1 MSRHRYFTP
10 PQTQPRAAEDI
21 SIVRIIGMGGVL
33 LSLFSVLVGRL
44 WLLQMVRGEEH
55 RDKALSNRSRAVRTT
70 APRGVIKDSK
80 GRTLVDNTTKRVVFL
95 HPDEVGGVERLLRIV
110 DPARLIPPP
119 KEKPAGSKKP
129 LASPAPTPAPV
140 PLTKAEALRE
150 LDKKRSPKKLAK
162 LQEQDK
168 QASAYLDLLAKRIE
182 VPREELEKTIRGKIS
197 GANDPIPIREG
208 IDQALMARI
217 YELQDNLPG
226 VSVEVVPMRSY
237 PFPNRATHVLG
248 FTAQVNPDDL
258 KTPKLADY
266 PTDKKYRPGDLI
278 GRTGLEMQYDAYL
291 RGTLG
296 SERFEVDGRGRRR
309 KEMGEVPA
317 KAGDTLVLALDARVQ
332 EAAEKALGGNPG
344 AVVAIDPRNGHILAM
359 ASGPTYDLNLRTRP
373 MTTAESDMLNKD
385 KVKRP
390 LLNRTIARFPP
401 GSTFKIITMAAGLAT
416 GKLPGGVDCHGSFPM
431 GGGKPKKCHGTHG
444 SVSPTSA
451 FAQSCDIFYYKAG
464 ERIGDVKL
472 AEWAGKFGLGKVTG
486 LDFPYEKAGTIPT
499 KKWVTEEL
507 KEGWWRGN
515 LYDMAIGQGYDEA
528 TPLQIALVAATIA
541 NGGTIWQPHLV
552 DRVVDSDDPKQVLLE
567 NKPVEL
573 GKLGLSKDH
582 IGQIQRAMR
591 SVVESGTG
599 KAAAVSGIEVYGKTG
614 TAETGVSA
622 KTHGWFTGYA
632 ARRGEAPS
640 IAVCVFREALK
651 SGDHYHGGDVCAPAA
666 HHVIETYFSS
676 EPTTPPVP
684 KPTPAPSRRRR
695 SR

>member
-1 MSRHRYFTP
+1 
-10 PQTQPRAAEDI
+10 
-21 SIVRIIGMGGVL
+21 
-33 LSLFSVLVGRL
+33 
-44 WLLQMVRGEEH
+44 
-55 RDKALSNRSRAVRTT
+55 
-70 APRGVIKDSK
+70 
-80 GRTLVDNTTKRVVFL
+80 
-95 HPDEVGGVERLLRIV
+95 
-110 DPARLIPPP
+110 
-119 KEKPAGSKKP
+119 
-129 LASPAPTPAPV
+129 
-140 PLTKAEALRE
+140 
-150 LDKKRSPKKLAK
+150 
-162 LQEQDK
+162 
-168 QASAYLDLLAKRIE
+168 
-182 VPREELEKTIRGKIS
+182 
-197 GANDPIPIREG
+197 
-208 IDQALMARI
+208 
-217 YELQDNLPG
+217 
-226 VSVEVVPMRSY
+226 
-237 PFPNRATHVLG
+237 
-248 FTAQVNPDDL
+248 
-258 KTPKLADY
+258 
-266 PTDKKYRPGDLI
+266 
-278 GRTGLEMQYDAYL
+278 MQYDAYL